1 MNPFASKVTGYNS
14 VTSIKINP
22 ITSILHR
29 LFQKFEVAVS
39 IDSRF
44 EVSN

>member
-1 MNPFASKVTGYNS
+1 MNPFASKFAGYKSINS
-14 VTSIKINP
+14 LKINP

-29 LFQKFEVAVS
+29 LFQKFKVTVS

-44 EVSN
+44 EVSD